1 MKDNNEIK
9 HSLATER
16 DIDPGFG
23 LFEDN
28 RVSQAVPDAEEELL
42 SSYPEEKVRREAASD
57 ESGESI
63 ADVPDADTIA
73 AGSPVDPAS
82 PHDHFHGTDL
92 LNGAGADPGEEK
104 FDRRFD
110 TVRDNREE

>member
-1 MKDNNEIK
+1 MKENNENR

-16 DIDPGFG
+16 DIDPEFG

-42 SSYPEEKVRREAASD
+42 SSYPEEKVRREASHD

-63 ADVPDADTIA
+63 EDIPDADAISA
-73 AGSPVDPAS
+73 DSPVDPAS

-92 LNGAGADPGEEK
+92 LNGAGAEPGEEK

-110 TVRDNREE
+110 TVRDTKEE